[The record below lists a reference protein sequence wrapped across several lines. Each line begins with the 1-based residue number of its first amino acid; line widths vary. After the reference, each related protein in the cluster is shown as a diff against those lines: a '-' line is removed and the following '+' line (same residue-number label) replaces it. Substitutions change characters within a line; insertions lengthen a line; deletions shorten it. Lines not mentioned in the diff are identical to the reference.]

1 MPGPSTSPL
10 GVVLEAVASFL
21 AVVWI
26 TLGVMDAVPDWQCFL
41 ACPDEASA
49 APVAHYLRLH
59 DCPALVFPVPPGFGL
74 APTAEVRVPAEFLRR
89 AHHLWAVADALGG
102 LTDGELEYLA
112 TGQLPGAASE
122 SHQQDDAA

>member
-1 MPGPSTSPL
+1 MG
-10 GVVLEAVASFL
+10 
-21 AVVWI
+21 
-26 TLGVMDAVPDWQCFL
+26 AVPNWQCFL

-49 APVAHYLRLH
+49 NPVAEYLRLH
-59 DCPALVFPVPPGFGL
+59 DCPAIVVPVPPSLDL

-89 AHHLWAVADALGG
+89 AHHIWAAADTLGD

-112 TGQLPGAASE
+112 TGKLPGTAAE

>member
-1 MPGPSTSPL
+1 
-10 GVVLEAVASFL
+10 
-21 AVVWI
+21 
-26 TLGVMDAVPDWQCFL
+26 MDAVPDWQCFL

-59 DCPALVFPVPPGFGL
+59 DCAALVVPVPPSFQL

-89 AHHLWAVADALGG
+89 AHHIWAAADTLGG

-112 TGQLPGAASE
+112 TGKLPGASPDPQ
-122 SHQQDDAA
+122 QQDDAA

>member
-1 MPGPSTSPL
+1 
-10 GVVLEAVASFL
+10 
-21 AVVWI
+21 
-26 TLGVMDAVPDWQCFL
+26 MDAVPDWQCFL

-59 DCPALVFPVPPGFGL
+59 NCPAVVVPVPPSFVL

-89 AHHLWAVADALGG
+89 ANHIWAAADTLGG

-112 TGQLPGAASE
+112 TGELPGAASE
-122 SHQQDDAA
+122 LPQQHDAA